1 MATQPRGAQKRT
13 CSVLKPASSALVV
26 AHVTK
31 VPESTLEA
39 TPQSKK
45 GNPQAPSRLPRVKA
59 KATNP
64 FVAEFTRAIDPDIRE
79 ELDEYYDAYP
89 ELEEFEDAQRIIEH
103 SDPYSRQTEVF
114 VPQSRRSFRR
124 FIHDEYMHDFEIKAI
139 ARKPGD
145 KPDPNACDALG
156 ASTTNE
162 VERFSYQEFI
172 REYIRNES
180 PYRGIL
186 VYHGLGSGK
195 TCSAV
200 AAAEALYGMANKK
213 IIVMTPFSLRANFIS
228 EISFC
233 GFKHFNLHNHWVPVP
248 LDDIVN
254 LYAQNILSLREEYLK
269 KVMNREPE
277 RRVIWIPDFEQP
289 QNYTL
294 SQDEANNIG
303 IEPLTPQERDDVRV
317 QINEAIDARIT
328 FISYNGIS
336 AKKLKEYA
344 CKIGPNGKRFFDDS
358 VIVIDEIHNV
368 TRLMH
373 GKITPFIKE
382 RAKRKRI
389 IKPEP
394 IVPGRWTPGLCGSDK
409 NYNRAYLLYKLLTDA
424 RNSKII
430 GLSGTPIIN
439 FPDEL
444 GILSNI
450 LSGYIECVTCAVNT
464 TDRQTLEEIYNICN
478 AEPRIDIIRFHAES
492 QTNKMLLSV
501 FPEGYMKVYRGTE
514 VIGVRQQDDAQED
527 IRSIFARLQKKFS
540 GQAEEAVPEEAEEN
554 AEPTE
559 APVRRALPVVFREFV
574 SYPRLPIDNE
584 EFNNEFVTT
593 KDGALVVNNEF
604 VLKKRL
610 TGLISYYKGSKEEYM
625 PRVER
630 DVTEECEMSD
640 YMLSKYAPERINE
653 IKGEKEKATK
663 KEDAQGALFSAV
675 EEFAKMANPSSYRFR
690 SRAFCNFTFPP
701 AFERPFPTFK
711 KVREGNEIEELDDA
725 IINDV
730 DVEEEDITD
739 EMKEM
744 QKVIEAEDTNVVEA
758 EETVF
763 PFMDESPEAL
773 EAEALAVQASAKAA
787 AKAPEAL
794 EVEVLEEKSEET
806 APPSEIGKTGGS
818 DEPKNIPKEKPAS
831 IKPKFAR
838 SSLQRPAEPVAVP
851 VVEPVAVKS
860 ATTKPKFARSSL
872 QQPAEPVAE
881 PALATVAPVAEPVVE
896 PVVVKSATT
905 KPKFARSSLPLPT
918 DIVEPVLAP
927 VPAPVA
933 APVAAPVSVPVVPLS
948 ASKQVKQ
955 IEITPTPIVPVCPPK
970 VPGVKPRLIPYKDQI
985 RELMEGLDEK
995 REDFLLVDQGLEI
1008 YSSKLNKMLK
1018 NIEASRGSNL
1028 VYSQFKTVEGLGV
1041 LGLALKANGYEEI
1054 KIKGSDQNPEF
1065 TNETI
1070 ASFTTKPTQ
1079 KRFILFTG
1087 EGSKERRNLVLNIF
1101 NGNFNKL
1108 PENLSQYLQ
1117 RFATHRNNSG
1127 QICWVIGI
1135 TGAGAEGISLKC
1147 CRSVHIMEPYWNNVR
1162 LEQVKGRAI
1171 RICSH
1176 KELPYEKR
1184 TVRLYTYCTVFSR
1197 EQLATPEKID
1207 STIRTADSTT
1217 EIIDRKAKVETSDE
1231 NVFSVSKKKDQLN
1244 NAFLKIMKEAAVD
1257 CELNTAD
1264 NKDVV
1269 CLDIVG
1275 SMNNYMFDPDLT
1287 IDKITTSVFFK
1298 ETIEAEKQPKPKK
1311 KEKVAT
1317 VNLPE
1322 IGYRG
1327 ITYVL
1332 YPKKTPNEFTMYVK
1346 DDTPGFK
1353 NKLIAE
1359 EYLPKA
1365 ERTIKAAGECATDPF
1380 YKNTENPFKGV
1391 RIMLLDAAAP

>member
-1 MATQPRGAQKRT
+1 
-13 CSVLKPASSALVV
+13 
-26 AHVTK
+26 
-31 VPESTLEA
+31 
-39 TPQSKK
+39 
-45 GNPQAPSRLPRVKA
+45 
-59 KATNP
+59 
-64 FVAEFTRAIDPDIRE
+64 
-79 ELDEYYDAYP
+79 
-89 ELEEFEDAQRIIEH
+89 
-103 SDPYSRQTEVF
+103 
-114 VPQSRRSFRR
+114 
-124 FIHDEYMHDFEIKAI
+124 
-139 ARKPGD
+139 
-145 KPDPNACDALG
+145 
-156 ASTTNE
+156 
-162 VERFSYQEFI
+162 
-172 REYIRNES
+172 
-180 PYRGIL
+180 
-186 VYHGLGSGK
+186 
-195 TCSAV
+195 
-200 AAAEALYGMANKK
+200 
-213 IIVMTPFSLRANFIS
+213 MTPFSLRANFIS

-233 GFKHFNLHNHWVPVP
+233 GFKHFNLHNHWVAV
-248 LDDIVN
+248 DIEEKNSSVY

-269 KVMNREPE
+269 KVLNREPE
-277 RRVIWIPDFEQP
+277 RRMIWIPDFEQP

-294 SQDEANNIG
+294 TPQEARAQG
-303 IEPLTPQERDDVRV
+303 IIPLTPQERDDVRE

-344 CKIGPNGKRFFDDS
+344 CQIGPSGKRFFDDA

-464 TDRQTLEEIYNICN
+464 TDRQVLEEIYNICN

-501 FPEGYMKVYRGTE
+501 FPEGYMKVYRGSE
-514 VIGVRQQDDAQED
+514 VIGVQQNNDAQED
-527 IRSIFARLQKKFS
+527 IRSIFARLQKKFN
-540 GQAEEAVPEEAEEN
+540 GQADAETVAEAEAEVPQDAANVEEAP
-554 AEPTE
+554 
-559 APVRRALPVVFREFV
+559 RRRVLPVTFREFV

-584 EFNNEFVTT
+584 EFNNEFVMT

-701 AFERPFPTFK
+701 EFERPFPTFK
-711 KVREGNEIEELDDA
+711 KVRQNDEVEELDEA

-744 QKVIEAEDTNVVEA
+744 QKAIQAEDTNVVEA
-758 EETVF
+758 EEVAL
-763 PFMDESPEAL
+763 PFANESPQAL
-773 EAEALAVQASAKAA
+773 EAEALAL
-787 AKAPEAL
+787 EAD
-794 EVEVLEEKSEET
+794 EVLEEKSEET
-806 APPSEIGKTGGS
+806 APPSKIGGS
-818 DEPKNIPKEKPAS
+818 GKPS
-831 IKPKFAR
+831 KLKI
-838 SSLQRPAEPVAVP
+838 SLG
-851 VVEPVAVKS
+851 K
-860 ATTKPKFARSSL
+860 
-872 QQPAEPVAE
+872 
-881 PALATVAPVAEPVVE
+881 LAPAPVE
-896 PVVVKSATT
+896 
-905 KPKFARSSLPLPT
+905 
-918 DIVEPVLAP
+918 
-927 VPAPVA
+927 PVA
-933 APVAAPVSVPVVPLS
+933 APVAESVAAPVEEPDALDAPEAVPIAPKKLKISLGKLAPAPVAPTPIASAPVAS
-948 ASKQVKQ
+948 ASIASKLKISLGKLAPAPVALAPVAPKLKISLGKLAPATATATAPVAPVKAPITRVVRLGDLEQV
-955 IEITPTPIVPVCPPK
+955 EVTPVPIVPVCPPK
-970 VPGVKPRLIPYKDQI
+970 APGSVRPPRLIPYKDQI
-985 RELMEGLDEK
+985 KELMDGLDAK
-995 REDFLLVDQGLEI
+995 REEFLLVDQGLEI

-1065 TNETI
+1065 TDETI
-1070 ASFTTKPTQ
+1070 ASFEGDPDQ

-1117 RFATHRNNSG
+1117 QFKTHRNNSG
-1127 QICWVIGI
+1127 KICWVIGI

-1184 TVRLYTYCTVFSR
+1184 TVRLYTYCTVFSK

-1231 NVFSVSKKKDQLN
+1231 NVFSVSKKKDLLN

-1257 CELNTAD
+1257 CELNAAD

-1327 ITYVL
+1327 VTYVL
-1332 YPKKTPNEFTMYVK
+1332 YPKKTQNEFTMYVK

-1365 ERTIKAAGECATDPF
+1365 ERTIQPAGECATDPF
-1380 YKNTENPFKGV
+1380 YKNSENPFRGV